1 MASSDAVNL
10 SIQHH
15 PIGMVLFGE
24 IRRGGDMQRGKLERP
39 QKETDSP
46 KSQRHPENATVVS
59 TNLSR

>member
-46 KSQRHPENATVVS
+46 KVSDIQRMPQ
-59 TNLSR
+59 LFPQI